1 MEKFTEQIKILSER
15 TKKLKDTLNTE
26 EATKTAL
33 VMPFFQLL
41 GYDVFN
47 PLEFSPE
54 FTADV
59 GIKKGEKVDYAI
71 LEENEPVIL
80 IECKSV
86 NEKLDNHDSQLF
98 RYFGTTSSKFGILTN
113 GIEYKFYTDLDEQNK
128 MDSSPFLQ
136 FNLCELKDN
145 HIVEIFKFTKE
156 NFEVSKISKTAYEL
170 KYVNALKDYLNQQ
183 WTEPSEDFIKYLL
196 NEIYDGV
203 KTKQV
208 IERFTP
214 IIKKTF
220 RIFIT
225 DQVNNKLSA
234 ALNTSVNTKHD
245 EVEEEID
252 GEITEN
258 AIITTPEELESYAI
272 TKVLLNDVVDTN
284 RIFYRD
290 NQSYFNILL
299 DDSIRK
305 WIIRVYMNRSKKY
318 IELNDGSKTRIEI
331 TEPMDITK
339 VKNELIEVVKQFL

>member
-1 MEKFTEQIKILSER
+1 MEKFTEQIKMLAER
-15 TKKLKDTLNTE
+15 TANLRDTLSTE

-71 LEENEPVIL
+71 LYGEDPVIL

-98 RYFGTTSSKFGILTN
+98 RYFVTTSSKFGILTN
-113 GIEYKFYTDLDEQNK
+113 GIEYRVYTDLDEQNK
-128 MDSSPFLQ
+128 MDSTPFLQ
-136 FNLCELKDN
+136 FNLLELKEN
-145 HIVEIFKFTKE
+145 HIIEIFKFTKD
-156 NFEVSKISKTAYEL
+156 NFEISKISKTAYEL
-170 KYVNALKDYLNQQ
+170 KYVNSLKDYLTQQ
-183 WTEPSEDFIKYLL
+183 WNEPSELFVKYLL

-214 IIKKTF
+214 IVKKTF
-220 RIFIT
+220 RTFINE
-225 DQVNNKLSA
+225 QVNNKLNA
-234 ALNTSVNTKHD
+234 ALNTTVNTKHD
-245 EVEEEID
+245 EHEENIDNINNDVE
-252 GEITEN
+252 
-258 AIITTPEELESYAI
+258 IITTPEELEAYAI
-272 TKVLLNDVVDTN
+272 AKVLLKDTIDVN
-284 RIFYRD
+284 RVFYRD

-299 DDSIRK
+299 DDNIRK
-305 WIIRVYMNRSKKY
+305 WIVRIYMNRNRKY
-318 IELNDGSKTRIEI
+318 TELNNGKKEKIEI
-331 TEPMDITK
+331 SIPMDLTK
-339 VKNELIEVVKQFL
+339 YKNELIEVVKQFL

>member
-1 MEKFTEQIKILSER
+1 MEKFTEQIKLLSER
-15 TKKLKDTLNTE
+15 TAKLKDTLNTE

-54 FTADV
+54 FIADV

-71 LEENEPVIL
+71 LQDNEPVIL

-98 RYFGTTSSKFGILTN
+98 RYFGTTASKFGILTN
-113 GIEYKFYTDLDEQNK
+113 GLEYRFYTDLDEQNK
-128 MDSSPFLQ
+128 MDSTPFLQ
-136 FNLCELKDN
+136 FNINELKDN

-170 KYVNALKDYLNQQ
+170 KYVNSLKDYLNQQ
-183 WTEPSEDFIKYLL
+183 WNEPSEAFIKYLL

-214 IIKKTF
+214 IVKKTF

-225 DQVNNKLSA
+225 DQVNSKLSA
-234 ALNTSVNTKHD
+234 ALNTTVNDKHD
-245 EVEEEID
+245 DHEVDEVIIEDD
-252 GEITEN
+252 GIV
-258 AIITTPEELESYAI
+258 TTPEELEAYAI
-272 TKVLLNDVVDTN
+272 TKVLLNDVVDNN

-290 NQSYFNILL
+290 NQTYFNILL
-299 DDSIRK
+299 DDNIRK
-305 WIIRVYMNRSKKY
+305 WIVRIYLNRSKKY
-318 IELNDGSKTRIEI
+318 IVLNNGKKEKIEI
-331 TEPMDITK
+331 STPMDLTK
-339 VKNELIEVVKQFL
+339 YKDELINIVNQFL